1 MRSLRFIIRVFLF
14 LCSALSPAIG
24 DQNLIELSQENKP
37 ILEAV
42 EKYLNS
48 ISTLEAKFI
57 QVSSNGDHY
66 EGTLKL
72 SRPGNLRIDY
82 KPPYPVVILADHSY
96 LTYFDTKLRQVS
108 NIDINQTPL
117 SILLEKQFSFS
128 NSGVSL
134 EKFKHQNGVIQ
145 VSVAQTNNPQNG
157 KLTLI
162 FSDTPIELRKWAILD
177 SRDITTNVALVETT
191 FGGHIAKEEFIFE
204 LPILDNTR

>member
-1 MRSLRFIIRVFLF
+1 M
-14 LCSALSPAIG
+14 
-24 DQNLIELSQENKP
+24 
-37 ILEAV
+37 
-42 EKYLNS
+42 
-48 ISTLEAKFI
+48 
-57 QVSSNGDHY
+57 
-66 EGTLKL
+66 
-72 SRPGNLRIDY
+72 
-82 KPPYPVVILADHSY
+82 
-96 LTYFDTKLRQVS
+96 
-108 NIDINQTPL
+108 
-117 SILLEKQFSFS
+117 LEKQFSFS